1 MNFFAA
7 LWYSFLNGFIL
18 LWELFISQWYWI
30 VGAVLF
36 VLVYLEEGKEIN
48 DEFVDDLRDII

>member
-7 LWYSFLNGFIL
+7 LWYSFLNRFIL

-48 DEFVDDLRDII
+48 DEFVDDLRDIV

>member
-30 VGAVLF
+30 IGAVLF

-48 DEFVDDLRDII
+48 DEFVDDLRDIV

>member
-48 DEFVDDLRDII
+48 DEFVDDLRDIV